1 MVTDDPGSVERL
13 IELGFSHYEARAYV
27 GLLGQPPITG
37 YALSNVTGIP
47 QPKVYETL
55 RRLARKGAAVLI
67 DGEPVRFVAL
77 PPEQLLAQLETSFH
91 RRLADAEV
99 ELMRSVTP
107 DGTGNF
113 RVLPV
118 LTRWDEIEKHGVEM
132 IDGARRHIYLSL
144 NCGDASAVVSA
155 IGRADERGVQSDIL
169 HFGPAGV
176 EVRNGRLLRH
186 LSTDGVV
193 YRHHQARHLALVVD
207 GTQVLWALAT
217 DGTAWDALHADDHL
231 LAAAV
236 KGYVRHD
243 MYVQQ
248 IAKDFGSILTERYGP
263 GLEGLV
269 TPDVGASAARSGGK
283 SRRRKLTA

>member
-55 RRLARKGAAVLI
+55 RRLARKGAAIPI

-77 PPEQLLAQLETSFH
+77 PPAQLLAQLETAFH
-91 RRLADAEV
+91 RRLADAEL
-99 ELMRSVTP
+99 ELTRSVTP
-107 DGTGNF
+107 EGTGNF

-118 LTRWDEIEKHGVEM
+118 LTRWDEIEEHGVEM

-144 NCGDASAVVSA
+144 NCDDASAVVSA
-155 IGRADERGVQSDIL
+155 VSRADERGVQSDIL

-207 GTQVLWALAT
+207 GTQVLWALAA
-217 DGTAWDALHADDHL
+217 DGTAWDALRADDHL

-269 TPDVGASAARSGGK
+269 TPDVGASARSGGK
-283 SRRRKLTA
+283 SQRRKLTA

>member
-55 RRLARKGAAVLI
+55 RRLARKGAAI
-67 DGEPVRFVAL
+67 PIEGEPVRFVAL
-77 PPEQLLAQLETSFH
+77 PPAQLETAFH
-91 RRLADAEV
+91 RRLADAEL
-99 ELMRSVTP
+99 ELTRSVTP
-107 DGTGNF
+107 DAAGNF

-144 NCGDASAVVSA
+144 NCDNASAVVSA
-155 IGRADERGVQSDIL
+155 VGRADERGVQSDIL

-186 LSTDGVV
+186 LSTDGVI

-207 GTQVLWALAT
+207 GTQVLWALAA
-217 DGTAWDALHADDHL
+217 DGTAWDALRADDHL

-248 IAKDFGSILTERYGP
+248 IAKDFGSILAERYGP

-269 TPDVGASAARSGGK
+269 TPDAAASAARSGGK

>member
-1 MVTDDPGSVERL
+1 MVADGPGSVERL

-37 YALSNVTGIP
+37 YALSNLTGIP

-67 DGEPVRFVAL
+67 EGEPVRFVAL
-77 PPEQLLAQLETSFH
+77 PPAQLLTQLETAFH

-99 ELMRSVTP
+99 ELTRSVTP
-107 DGTGNF
+107 AGEGNF

-118 LTRWDEIEKHGVEM
+118 LTQWDEIEKNGVEM

-144 NCGDASAVVSA
+144 NCGHAAAVISA
-155 IGRADERGVQSDIL
+155 IGRADGRGVQSDIL

-176 EVRNGRLLRH
+176 EVTNGRLLRH

-207 GTQVLWALAT
+207 GTQVLWALAA
-217 DGTAWDALHADDHL
+217 DGTAWDALRADDHL

-248 IAKDFGSILTERYGP
+248 MAKDFGDILTERYGP

-269 TPDVGASAARSGGK
+269 TPDVAARPPRASSK

>member
-13 IELGFSHYEARAYV
+13 MELGFSHYEARGYV

-37 YALSNVTGIP
+37 YALSNGPGIP

-55 RRLARKGAAVLI
+55 RRLARKGAAVPI

-77 PPEQLLAQLETSFH
+77 PPAQLLAQLETAFH
-91 RRLADAEV
+91 RRLADAEI
-99 ELMRSVTP
+99 ELTRSVIS
-107 DGTGNF
+107 DGEGNF

-118 LTRWDEIEKHGVEM
+118 LSQWDEIEEHAVEM

-144 NCGDASAVVSA
+144 NYGNASAVVSA
-155 IGRADERGVQSDIL
+155 IGRADDRGVQSDIL
-169 HFGPAGV
+169 HFGPA
-176 EVRNGRLLRH
+176 
-186 LSTDGVV
+186 GVV

-207 GTQVLWALAT
+207 GTQVLWALAA
-217 DGTAWDALHADDHL
+217 DGTAWDALRADDHL

-248 IAKDFGSILTERYGP
+248 IVKDFGGILAERYGP

-269 TPDVGASAARSGGK
+269 TPDAAASPARSGSK